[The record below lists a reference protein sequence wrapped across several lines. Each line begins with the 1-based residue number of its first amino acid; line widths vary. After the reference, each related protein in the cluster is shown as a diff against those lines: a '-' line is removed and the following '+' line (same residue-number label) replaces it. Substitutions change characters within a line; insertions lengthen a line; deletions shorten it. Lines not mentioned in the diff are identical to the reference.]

1 MKHTRPTHSHG
12 SADTAF
18 ALIENFVLILMC
30 LGCIL
35 GVFLCVGVMVAML
48 DNLVPVI
55 TLACLFCAGT
65 MVTASEVMKPKRRRL

>member
-1 MKHTRPTHSHG
+1 MKTNRPTHSNG

-35 GVFLCVGVMVAML
+35 GVFLCVGVMIAML
-48 DNLVPVI
+48 DNLVPVV

-65 MVTASEVMKPKRRRL
+65 MVTASEVMKPKGRGF

>member
-1 MKHTRPTHSHG
+1 MKRTKPTHSHG
-12 SADTAF
+12 STDTAF

-35 GVFLCVGVMVAML
+35 GVFLCVGVMIAML

-65 MVTASEVMKPKRRRL
+65 MVTASEVLKPKRGRF